1 MAKLNSIGV
10 KARDIDRIFADAIE
24 RIAKGEE
31 EFSCVAIGSLS
42 GYSPNL
48 NQLKVR
54 QFYTDVLALGP
65 RAKVRLA
72 DLLCRVIDH
81 VGCDNNDESQGFRIL
96 MLSLV
101 KAAWR
106 NLV

>member
-10 KARDIDRIFADAIE
+10 KARDIDRIFADAIR
-24 RIAKGEE
+24 RIAERE
-31 EFSCVAIGSLS
+31 DEFSCVAISPLS
-42 GYSPNL
+42 NYSHNI

-65 RAKVRLA
+65 RAKARL
-72 DLLCRVIDH
+72 DLLGRVIDH

-106 NLV
+106 DLV